1 MHERPVLEAG
11 DVTRKTGPATS
22 PHWRFWGTTLWG
34 LLIFA
39 AFVVAQLIA
48 TAALVRMEHPDA
60 SRAEFDAIFQEAAAS
75 GRTLSLVTLVTT
87 VLGCALIAGIIKLR
101 KGSVLAEY
109 LCLRPV
115 PLRALARWTAGLC
128 VLMLLNDLISVLAGR
143 PVIPEFMFQTYATAD
158 PVWALWVAMAV
169 CAPVFEETFF
179 RGFLFRGFE
188 SSRLGAAGT
197 VVLTAGLWAALHI
210 QYDAIDVAGI
220 FVTGLFLGAAR
231 ARTQSLTLPIVL
243 HAIHNLAATVEVVVL
258 G

>member
-1 MHERPVLEAG
+1 MEAG
-11 DVTRKTGPATS
+11 DLTGKTGPAAS

-39 AFVVAQLIA
+39 TFVIAQLIA
-48 TAALVRMEHPDA
+48 TAALVRMAHPDA
-60 SRAEFDAIFQEAAAS
+60 SQTDLDAIFRETASS
-75 GRTLSLVTLVTT
+75 GRTLSLVTFVTT

-101 KGSVLAEY
+101 KGSVLADY
-109 LCLRPV
+109 LCLQAV
-115 PLRALARWTAGLC
+115 PLRVLARWTAGLC

-143 PVIPEFMFQTYATAD
+143 PIIPDFMFQTYATAD
-158 PVWALWVAMAV
+158 PVWALWVAMVV

-188 SSRLGAAGT
+188 STRLGAVGT
-197 VVLTAGLWAALHI
+197 VALTALLWAALHI

-231 ARTQSLTLPIVL
+231 ARTKSLYLPIAL
-243 HAIHNLAATVEVVVL
+243 HAINNFAATVEVVVL
-258 G
+258 R